1 MLTVSD
7 DLIQLSKNTE
17 NSVDRFMMS
26 DKYTEHPTCAEL
38 ISMHMVTLTCHNRR
52 IIFNHYNNSSEGLAN
67 IQVTCDREWSYKIMC
82 GSAVLDHVNSQSASG
97 GPWMTSNNRVIP
109 FVRDQVLELVFDI
122 DPHVDVEVVYDIVKV
137 SQSLSECV
145 FYDMYPAIVNS
156 AVEREYV
163 SDGNEMAHLKL
174 APAPTYALYVKAAD
188 KVKGMRLHICDEYVH
203 ELTELEDNMWVAKFQ
218 DEESLLKSTINFGS
232 IEVGRV
238 FLEVDLDH
246 WIADSSEYVVG
257 LDIMTRHLSV
267 IARSDMMMSLKY

>member
-1 MLTVSD
+1 
-7 DLIQLSKNTE
+7 
-17 NSVDRFMMS
+17 
-26 DKYTEHPTCAEL
+26 
-38 ISMHMVTLTCHNRR
+38 
-52 IIFNHYNNSSEGLAN
+52 
-67 IQVTCDREWSYKIMC
+67 
-82 GSAVLDHVNSQSASG
+82 
-97 GPWMTSNNRVIP
+97 MTSNNRVIP
-109 FVRDQVLELVFDI
+109 FVRDQDLELVFDI

-174 APAPTYALYVKAAD
+174 APAPTYALYVRAAD
-188 KVKGMRLHICDEYVH
+188 KVKGMRLHICDEYIH

-218 DEESLLKSTINFGS
+218 DEESLVKSTINFGS